1 MLFAHEPAQER
12 FVRMVT
18 VRMEQSQGTE
28 LDIGF
33 TYATEQEMRDDLKLP
48 ESFG

>member
-1 MLFAHEPAQER
+1 MRQ
-12 FVRMVT
+12 VT

-33 TYATEQEMRDDLKLP
+33 TFATEQEMRDNLGLP
-48 ESFG
+48 EPFGSISNICLFLEV